1 MNAALKTRLCEQ
13 LGIELPIIQTG
24 MGWVSGAQ
32 LTAATSEAGGLGILG
47 SATMTMEQ
55 LTQAIERVQARTK
68 KPFGVNLRTDQ
79 DDIGARVELL
89 IERKIKVASFAQAPS
104 REIIQKLKAAGIFTM
119 PTIGARRHAEK
130 MAEWGVD
137 AVIAQGQEGGG
148 HTGGVPTSL
157 LLPQVVDA
165 VSIPVVAAGGYFDG
179 RGLVSALAYGAD
191 GIAMGTR
198 FLLTRESQVPETIKA
213 KYLAA
218 GVTDT
223 VVTKAI
229 DGYPQRVIVT
239 AIVRA
244 LEGQS
249 PVRRW
254 LAALVHAWR
263 FSRLT
268 QTSFLALVREGLAL
282 RARQELSYSQLLMAA
297 NAPMLT
303 RASMVEGRIES
314 GVLPTGQVVGVID
327 ELPSVEALIEQIVRE
342 AEAALTR
349 LRPRST
355 DDDARRSET
364 SAAFIEQAA
373 PALAPLSARDGV
385 TRDADEGTCGRE
397 TSAAS
402 SEQAEPELARSNPR
416 DGVSRG
422 TDADKRGRETS
433 AASTQQNDSR
443 AGDSPADSL
452 EVTHERRAGLV

>member
-1 MNAALKTRLCEQ
+1 MNPALKTRLCER

-47 SATMTMEQ
+47 SATMTMDQ
-55 LTQAIERVQARTK
+55 LKQAIDRVQARTA

-79 DDIGARVELL
+79 DDIAARVELL
-89 IERKIKVASFAQAPS
+89 IERQIKVASFAQAPS
-104 REIIQKLKAAGIFTM
+104 REIIAKLRAAGIFTM

-137 AVIAQGQEGGG
+137 AVIAQGHEGGG
-148 HTGGVPTSL
+148 HTGSVPTSL

-165 VSIPVVAAGGYFDG
+165 VSIPVISAGGYFDG

-198 FLLTRESQVPETIKA
+198 FLLTRESQVPDAIKA
-213 KYLAA
+213 KYLKAS
-218 GVTDT
+218 VTDT

-229 DGYPQRVIVT
+229 DGYPQRVIMT
-239 AIVRA
+239 EIVRA

-249 PVRRW
+249 PWRR
-254 LAALVHAWR
+254 AFVALVHAWR

-282 RARQELSYSQLLMAA
+282 RAREKLSYGQLLMAA

-303 RASMVEGRIES
+303 RASMVEGRSES

-327 ELPSVEALIEQIVRE
+327 ELPSVAELLEQIANE
-342 AEAALTR
+342 AE
-349 LRPRST
+349 
-355 DDDARRSET
+355 D
-364 SAAFIEQAA
+364 
-373 PALAPLSARDGV
+373 ALARLSGH
-385 TRDADEGTCGRE
+385 
-397 TSAAS
+397 
-402 SEQAEPELARSNPR
+402 
-416 DGVSRG
+416 
-422 TDADKRGRETS
+422 
-433 AASTQQNDSR
+433 TQITG
-443 AGDSPADSL
+443 A
-452 EVTHERRAGLV
+452 RRAGSAGTRIAGGSA

>member
-1 MNAALKTRLCEQ
+1 VSLALRTRLCEL

-55 LTQAIERVQARTK
+55 LTQAIDRVQARTR

-89 IERKIKVASFAQAPS
+89 IARKIKVASFAQAPS

-179 RGLVSALAYGAD
+179 RGLVAALAYGAA

-198 FLLTRESQVPETIKA
+198 FLLTRESQVPEAIKA

-218 GVTDT
+218 SVTDT

-229 DGYPQRVIVT
+229 DGYPQRVIAT

-244 LEGQS
+244 LDGQS

-303 RASMVEGRIES
+303 RASMVEGRIDS

-327 ELPSVEALIEQIVRE
+327 TLPSVDALLQQIVRE
-342 AEAALTR
+342 AE
-349 LRPRST
+349 
-355 DDDARRSET
+355 D
-364 SAAFIEQAA
+364 
-373 PALAPLSARDGV
+373 ALARLIPRDVVRRVADQDRAARD
-385 TRDADEGTCGRE
+385 
-397 TSAAS
+397 
-402 SEQAEPELARSNPR
+402 AE
-416 DGVSRG
+416 
-422 TDADKRGRETS
+422 
-433 AASTQQNDSR
+433 
-443 AGDSPADSL
+443 
-452 EVTHERRAGLV
+452 EVAHERRAGVV